1 MKILL
6 VEDSRFLRITIERNL
21 VSQGYEVVSA
31 GDGEEALRLA
41 VQEVPD
47 LILLDMMLPKMSG
60 QDVLRILKVAPITA
74 RIPVVVLSG
83 LSQKNEAKLVLEGAA
98 AYLEKSDKAFEK
110 GAGSLLEVIESVIA
124 KSGKK
129 AR

>member
-60 QDVLRILKVAPITA
+60 QDVLRILKLAPITA

-83 LSQKNEAKLVLEGAA
+83 LSQKNEAQLVLDGAA
-98 AYLEKSDKAFEK
+98 AYFEKSDKAFEK